1 MTSGRALPLCIIH
14 PAVAP
19 ATLPRMNDRRGLLLV
34 HLALLMTA
42 VIWGGNFA
50 AMKYLIDAL
59 GPVDVMVVRCLA
71 GALFFLAVLSLAGRP
86 LPRMRPVDLL
96 RLALLGVLGVT
107 TMNLA
112 MAYGMHRISAALAS
126 LIMTSNPIFTAV
138 ISLFLTGE
146 RLTRRKVGGI
156 ATATAG
162 FLIVLLFG
170 SPGGAQLD
178 INELTGVLIILM
190 APLAWACYT
199 VLSKPLLATYPSLH
213 VAAYAVIAGGLVF
226 LPVALLFEHDLPRR
240 VVDLGWHGW
249 TSVLYVSLMALVVA
263 YILWYWGLRA
273 LTPSQTAVYS
283 YLVPVFGILA
293 AWLVLGS
300 PPTAFLLL
308 GGAVIVAGV
317 VLTNSDRQTAPAT
330 RLPTAAEPPPPLA
343 VPARE

>member
-1 MTSGRALPLCIIH
+1 
-14 PAVAP
+14 
-19 ATLPRMNDRRGLLLV
+19 MNARRSLLLV
-34 HLALLMTA
+34 HLALLMTS

-50 AMKYLIDAL
+50 AMKYLIGAL
-59 GPVDVMVVRCLA
+59 GPVDVMVVRCLS
-71 GALFFLAVLSLAGRP
+71 GAIFFILVLSLVGRP
-86 LPRMRPVDLL
+86 FPRMRRVDLL
-96 RLALLGVLGVT
+96 RLVLLGVLGVT

-126 LIMTSNPIFTAV
+126 LIMTSNPIFTAI
-138 ISLFLTGE
+138 ISRFLTGE
-146 RLTRRKVGGI
+146 RLTPRKVGGI
-156 ATATAG
+156 ALATAG

-178 INELTGVLIILM
+178 INEMTGVLIILM

-199 VLSKPLLATYPSLH
+199 VLSKPLLVSYPSLH

-226 LPVALLFEHDLPRR
+226 LPVPLLFQHNLPSR
-240 VVDLGWHGW
+240 VASLGWHGW
-249 TSVLYVSLMALVVA
+249 LAALYVSLMALVVA

-283 YLVPVFGILA
+283 YLVPVFGILS

-300 PPTAFLLL
+300 PPTPFLLL

-317 VLTNSDRQTAPAT
+317 ILTNSDRAQPAIRLPAETESAPA
-330 RLPTAAEPPPPLA
+330 LA
-343 VPARE
+343 VSVRE